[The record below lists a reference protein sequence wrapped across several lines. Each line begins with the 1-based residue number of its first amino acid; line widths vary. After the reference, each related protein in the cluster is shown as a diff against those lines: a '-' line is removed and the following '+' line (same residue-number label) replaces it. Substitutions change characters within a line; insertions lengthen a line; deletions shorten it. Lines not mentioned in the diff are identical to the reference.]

1 MSKNGPNKTVARA
14 RKAMGGFPA
23 REPRAH
29 SPFMTWFF
37 DQVQNKGRQF
47 ASLDAAEAEFNS
59 GAGAPGPA
67 VAAQTLTDHEAR
79 RLRAG
84 VADMGGYKAKAYG
97 RARALFFSGHDLDR
111 AIATARAELGFMD
124 PA

>member
-23 REPRAH
+23 HEPRAH

-47 ASLDAAEAEFNS
+47 TSLDAAEAEFNS
-59 GAGAPGPA
+59 EAGAA
-67 VAAQTLTDHEAR
+67 VPAQTLTDHEAG

-84 VADMGGYKAKAYG
+84 VADMGGHKVKAYG